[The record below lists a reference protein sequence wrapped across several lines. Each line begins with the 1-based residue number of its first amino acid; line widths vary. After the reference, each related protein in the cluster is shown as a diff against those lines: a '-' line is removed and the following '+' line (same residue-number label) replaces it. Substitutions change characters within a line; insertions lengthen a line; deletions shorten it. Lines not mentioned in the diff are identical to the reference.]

1 MILLNGVEL
10 EFTTHPNGEV
20 KVDGEQIVANLS
32 SYMRNLVYFRYE
44 EEADLLK
51 LMYVKRYLDEESAAP
66 SVLSLSYMPYS
77 RVDKREDLSVFTLK
91 YVAEFINHLNFSNV
105 YVHEPHSNV
114 TPALL
119 NNSITV
125 DLTTNIF
132 EKVMDDIEFDK
143 EKDFVFYMD
152 MEDSKRYSEKVGGRS
167 LVGFKHEEE
176 LKVIGQLSLFHKVV
190 ILTNHCGKGDDF
202 VFVAEKLKYMGA
214 GDIYLV
220 AGHCEDAIFE
230 GDIPESDFIK
240 KVYTT
245 DSIIPESKHEKV
257 EIAIELG
264 GAMNV
269 ANS

>member
-10 EFTTHPNGEV
+10 SFTKYPNGEI
-20 KVDGEQIVANLS
+20 KVDGEQIVSNLS

-44 EEADLLK
+44 EEADLMK
-51 LMYVKRYLDEESAAP
+51 LMYVKRYLDEESTAP

-77 RVDKREDLSVFTLK
+77 RMDKREDLSVFTLK

-105 YVHEPHSNV
+105 YVHEPYSNV

-119 NNSITV
+119 NNCISV

-152 MEDSKRYSEKVGGRS
+152 AESFNKYSEKVGGRS
-167 LVGFKHEEE
+167 LVGFKYEEE

-202 VFVAEKLKYMGA
+202 VYVAEKLKHMGA
-214 GDIYLV
+214 GDIYLI
-220 AGHCEDAIFE
+220 AGHCEETIFE

-245 DSIIPESKHEKV
+245 DSIISESKHDKIEV
-257 EIAIELG
+257 AIELG
-264 GAMNV
+264 TAL
-269 ANS
+269 S